1 MNVVIIARAT
11 FFTVP
16 GGDTVQAVQ
25 TAKHLQVIGVS
36 VDIKLTNE
44 TIDYSKYDLLHFFNV
59 IRPADILFHS
69 RQSNKP
75 YVISTILCDYSEFDQ
90 HHRAGTGWLLSLLS
104 ANGIEYVKTV
114 GRWLL
119 GRDHLASKDYLWRGH
134 KRSVNAILKS
144 AAMILPNSRSEY
156 ERVGRM
162 YLPGLNHQII
172 PNGVSP
178 ELFRYDPGAKKDE
191 KLVLCVARI
200 EGLKN
205 QINLIRALN
214 NTDFKLLIIG
224 APAPNQKG
232 YYQRCKDIAAAN
244 VTFIDHIPQDEL
256 VAYYQ
261 RAKVH
266 VLPSWFETTGLSSL
280 EAALMG
286 CNIVITNKGDTREY
300 FDDNAFYCEPEKPES
315 ILAAIQKASVSGA
328 NQNLREKI
336 LKKFTWHEASLRT
349 KSAYL
354 LSVAP

>member
-25 TAKHLQVIGVS
+25 TAKHLGDIDVQ

-44 TIDYSKYDLLHFFNV
+44 EIDYSRYDLLHFFNV
-59 IRPADILFHS
+59 IRPADILYHS
-69 RQSNKP
+69 GKANKP
-75 YVISTILCDYSEFDQ
+75 YVISTILCDYSEFDK
-90 HHRAGTGWLLSLLS
+90 HHRTGIGRLLGFLS
-104 ANGIEYVKTV
+104 ADGIEYVKTV

-119 GRDHLASKDYLWRGH
+119 GRDHLASKDYLWKGH
-134 KRSVNAILKS
+134 KRSVNAILKN
-144 AAMILPNSRSEY
+144 AAMILPNSQSEY

-162 YLPGLNHQII
+162 YLRGLNRRIT
-172 PNGVSP
+172 PNGVNP
-178 ELFRYDPGAKKDE
+178 ELFKYDPSIKKDE

-205 QINLIRALN
+205 QINLIKALN

-224 APAPNQKG
+224 ASAPNQKG
-232 YYQRCKDIAAAN
+232 YYQQCKDIAADN
-244 VTFIDHIPQDEL
+244 VTFINHIPQDEL

-261 RAKVH
+261 KAKVH
-266 VLPSWFETTGLSSL
+266 ILPSWFETTGLSSL

-286 CNIVITNKGDTREY
+286 CNIVITNKGDACEY
-300 FDDNAFYCEPEKPES
+300 FGYNAFYCEPEKPES
-315 ILAAIQKASVSGA
+315 ILAAIERASVSDT
-328 NQNLREKI
+328 NQTLREKI